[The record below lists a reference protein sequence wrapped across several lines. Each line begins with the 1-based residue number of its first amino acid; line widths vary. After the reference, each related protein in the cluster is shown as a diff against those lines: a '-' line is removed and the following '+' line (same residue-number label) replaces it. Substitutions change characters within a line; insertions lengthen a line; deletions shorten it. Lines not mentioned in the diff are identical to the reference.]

1 MQGIDSRQ
9 VRRATLDR
17 TYKRGPGAFAR
28 WLWIRR
34 FRGTRQVR
42 MEATQSIAHGSY
54 PLDERFFD
62 EAFEPDGAPREHYE
76 ALLGELED
84 TDLHALALAVAGD
97 LHSRGVAFRG
107 ATGDTRFRMDP
118 VPRLVTAG
126 EWEELEAGLR
136 QRVRAL
142 NAFLEDAYG
151 ERRIVAAGVVPERVI
166 DGADGRDPWMEDVH
180 VPHGAYA
187 GMAGLDVVRDGEG
200 RFMVLEDNLRT
211 PSGLSYME
219 ATRDSL
225 EERLPDS
232 AHRDK
237 RSVADVYD
245 VLGAALRNAAPD
257 GLGNPSIV
265 VLSDGPSNSAWFEH
279 ETIARRLDVPLVGL
293 ADLEPRGGRL
303 FARVEDR
310 LRQVDVLYRRTD
322 EDRLA
327 DEHGRPTPLADA
339 LLEPLRR
346 GTLATFNAFGS
357 GLADDKLVHAYVEQM
372 VRFYLGEE
380 PLVAS
385 VPTYDL
391 GEPDQLVRALG
402 RLDELVIKPR
412 TGFGGYGVVIVPHAT
427 REDRDLI
434 ERAIR
439 SNPSRY
445 IAQETI
451 ALSRHPT
458 VCGDALSPRHVDLR
472 PFVLTSGDDV
482 EVIAG
487 GLTRVAFGEGALVV
501 NSSQNGGGKDTW
513 VLE

>member
-1 MQGIDSRQ
+1 MD
-9 VRRATLDR
+9 
-17 TYKRGPGAFAR
+17 
-28 WLWIRR
+28 
-34 FRGTRQVR
+34 
-42 MEATQSIAHGSY
+42 ATQAPARSPY
-54 PLDERFFD
+54 ELDDRFFD
-62 EAFEPDGAPREHYE
+62 EAFEPGGNPRAHYE
-76 ALLGELED
+76 EMVGELEGA
-84 TDLHALALAVAGD
+84 DLHALAMAVAGD

-107 ATGDTRFRMDP
+107 ASGDTRFRMDP
-118 VPRLVTAG
+118 VPRLVTAA
-126 EWEELEAGLR
+126 EWDELEAGLR

-142 NAFLEDAYG
+142 NAFLADAYG
-151 ERRIVAAGVVPERVI
+151 PRRIVAAGIVPERVI
-166 DGADGRDPWMEDVH
+166 DGADGRDIWMEEVH

-187 GMAGLDVVRDGEG
+187 GMAGLDVVRGADG
-200 RFMVLEDNLRT
+200 RFLVLEDNLRT

-219 ATRDSL
+219 AVRDTL
-225 EERLPDS
+225 EERLPES
-232 AHRDK
+232 AHQEK
-237 RSVADVYD
+237 RSIAEVYG
-245 VLGAALRNAAPD
+245 VLGDALRRAAPD
-257 GLGNPSIV
+257 GVDEPSV
-265 VLSDGPSNSAWFEH
+265 ALLSDGPANSAWFEH

-293 ADLEPRGGRL
+293 HDLEPRGGRL
-303 FARVEDR
+303 FARVGRE

-327 DEHGRPTPLADA
+327 DEHGRPTPLAAA
-339 LLEPLRR
+339 LLDPLRR
-346 GTLATFNAFGS
+346 GTLATFNAFGA
-357 GLADDKLVHAYVEQM
+357 GLADDKLVHAYVEEM

-391 GEPDQLVRALG
+391 GEPGQLAEALE
-402 RLDELVIKPR
+402 RIDELVIKPR

-434 ERAIR
+434 ERAVR
-439 SNPSRY
+439 ANPSRY
-445 IAQETI
+445 IAQETV

-458 VCGDALSPRHVDLR
+458 VCGERLAPRHVDLR

-482 EVIAG
+482 EVIPG